1 MLKLWKSFG
10 YARHGLIDALKTEQS
25 LRLFALG
32 FSAVLLVSYFYHLTL
47 VEWMLLLFSG
57 ALFVAV
63 ELLNTAMEH
72 AVDVIDEH
80 RPKSSDQDFH
90 KGLKAAKDIA
100 AAAALVTLMLVLA
113 VILIIFVP
121 KIF

>member
-1 MLKLWKSFG
+1 MHKLWKSFG
-10 YARHGLIDALKTEQS
+10 YARHGLVAAIKTERS

-32 FSAVLLVSYFYHLTL
+32 YGAVLLVGFFYDLAL

-57 ALFVAV
+57 GIFLAV
-63 ELLNTAMEH
+63 ELLNTALEH

-80 RPKSSDQDFH
+80 RPKTSDNDYH
-90 KGLKAAKDIA
+90 EGLKAAKDIA

-121 KIF
+121 KVL